1 MKLIIFSFC
10 FTSSN
15 CIVFCRTMPCRP
27 CLCWKGCIWKVSA
40 VWEGLASLSSAPVN
54 QHRKPSKYGVCVLCV
69 VCAVK
74 ASPHCFAPPSC
85 SHGNHWLNVMALFVK
100 QWRTLM
106 QLLSFFFF
114 FSRSAKYSAKN
125 NKKTRQDITRVDSE
139 QTPLL
144 AAWSLRPTTS
154 ALKPPV
160 ALIPAH

>member
-1 MKLIIFSFC
+1 MKLIIFRFC
-10 FTSSN
+10 FTYNN

-74 ASPHCFAPPSC
+74 ASSHCFAPPSC

-106 QLLSFFFF
+106 QLLSFFF
-114 FSRSAKYSAKN
+114 SRSAKYSAK
-125 NKKTRQDITRVDSE
+125 KTKTRQDITRVDSE
-139 QTPLL
+139 QTPLQL
-144 AAWSLRPTTS
+144 DRCVPIRVHWNHLSP
-154 ALKPPV
+154 
-160 ALIPAH
+160 

>member
-106 QLLSFFFF
+106 QLLSFFFSSPVLQSIQQKTTKKQDRTSHVLIQ
-114 FSRSAKYSAKN
+114 SRLPYLQLD
-125 NKKTRQDITRVDSE
+125 RCV
-139 QTPLL
+139 PLQVHWNL
-144 AAWSLRPTTS
+144 LSP
-154 ALKPPV
+154 
-160 ALIPAH
+160 